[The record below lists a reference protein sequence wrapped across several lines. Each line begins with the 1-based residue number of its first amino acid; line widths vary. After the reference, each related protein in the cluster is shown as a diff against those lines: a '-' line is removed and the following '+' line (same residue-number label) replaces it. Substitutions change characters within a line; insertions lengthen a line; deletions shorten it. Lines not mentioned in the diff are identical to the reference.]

1 MKGLELTFFSVT
13 PEGVIIVPDI
23 PEPEIRSDVFE
34 QVDPSGIHSCR
45 DLIELIESCPPLE
58 GRFQDLSA
66 AYLKENSRLSSTVDH
81 LVAHRSGSQQ
91 LILRALR
98 RNPDGAWR
106 QWIEYSGDAVLEEFL
121 QHVHDWLDEDIDW
134 NESDHFD
141 GYWNGQQAAFTYF
154 DDLPY
159 AILKAVGIKVIDGDV
174 PGSNFRAAKLQKS
187 VEEANQMAELLEQE
201 FRFEQAAVLGSEVS
215 HV

>member
-23 PEPEIRSDVFE
+23 PEPETRSDVFE
-34 QVDPSGIHSCR
+34 QVDPSGIHSSR
-45 DLIELIESCPPLE
+45 DLIELVESCPPLE

-81 LVAHRSGSQQ
+81 LVAHRSGAQQ

-106 QWIEYSGDAVLEEFL
+106 QWIEFSGDAGLEEFL
-121 QHVHDWLDEDIDW
+121 QDLRDWLDEDIDW
-134 NESDHFD
+134 SESDHFD
-141 GYWNGQQAAFTYF
+141 GYWNGQQAAFAYF

-159 AILKAVGIKVIDGDV
+159 AILKAVGVKVIDGDL

-201 FRFEQAAVLGSEVS
+201 FRFEQAAVLGSEVC